1 MPGPRPLVIHCE
13 GPFHTTPAGTQALPP
28 PGEGVALFAKL
39 QELQGSMEHF
49 MALLDVEEQARA
61 ARFHFGQDRERFV
74 IGHGL
79 LREVLGHML
88 GRPGGSLK
96 LLRGPFGKPYLA
108 GHPVHFNLSD
118 TKDAVLLALA
128 RTELGADVETM
139 NRRTDHER
147 VAHHYFTPAEVEQ
160 ISHAANGKKRFLEL
174 WTRKEAVLKACGVG
188 LMDDLHSLEVHAR
201 RNELTIQHPEF
212 VKLAGP
218 AYHVTTFAVGE
229 DHVVSLATA
238 APMANWKL
246 FAVPPIPL
254 R

>member
-1 MPGPRPLVIHCE
+1 MQGLRSLVVHCE
-13 GPFHTTPAGTQALPP
+13 GPLPISPTGSLALPP
-28 PGEGVALFAKL
+28 PGQGVALFAKL
-39 QELQGSMEHF
+39 EDLEGSIGHF
-49 MALLDVEEQARA
+49 NSLLDAQEQARA
-61 ARFHFGQDRERFV
+61 ARFHFEQDRQRFV

-79 LREVLGHML
+79 LREVLGHVL
-88 GRPGGSLK
+88 GRSAKGLE
-96 LLRGPFGKPYLA
+96 LLRGKFGKPFVA

-128 RTELGADVETM
+128 STELGADIETM

-160 ISHAANGKKRFLEL
+160 IGKSADGKKRFLEL

-201 RNELTIQHPEF
+201 LNELAIRHPEF
-212 VKLAGP
+212 VKLAAP
-218 AYHVTTFAVGE
+218 EYHVATFTIGE
-229 DHVVSLATA
+229 DHVVSLASA
-238 APMANWKL
+238 SSMASWKL
-246 FAVPPIPL
+246 IAVPPIPL